1 MIKLIKR
8 ERKVNMTKDLL
19 KLIVVILAI
28 VIITSIVIYFT
39 NQKGYGSSFYDDY
52 DNYVASQE
60 YENLSYISK
69 DTTRAD
75 LSYNSL
81 ISLSTEIDLQY
92 SLFTCLNKELIYWV
106 SLSKYLDDVKSSYYN
121 NYKTEL
127 SAIKDIFSGNDGV
140 AKLSEDFYNFVNS
153 STTYIVSNSNSVANF
168 NAYVKKLGISL
179 IKLNNQ
185 SLNLLNCIKAVVINN
200 IYDGK
205 IPYTVQT
212 SLLNLQ
218 TLQAEQIIK
227 TYSVTSGETS
237 SANISALAS
246 YLTSITEVY
255 DYLISSGTSYSYE
268 NSKEFIDAIS
278 ILTQEQI
285 SEYLASFSK
294 ETYLYNV
301 SDLALLNELTVIY
314 NYISENGGA

>member
-246 YLTSITEVY
+246 Y
-255 DYLISSGTSYSYE
+255 
-268 NSKEFIDAIS
+268 
-278 ILTQEQI
+278 
-285 SEYLASFSK
+285 
-294 ETYLYNV
+294 
-301 SDLALLNELTVIY
+301 
-314 NYISENGGA
+314 